1 MADDRVAIRETDLND
16 DIISAAI
23 GANATTGIEFVEDYP
38 RPFPGMDEMLKVA
51 TDLQSSSGHSIQ
63 LNDSTGESPKLEV
76 ENPGISPRS
85 WETSEGAYQNGH
97 PAAPAVMRPGTAQK
111 IDHLKKWSISTYK
124 YTRQYLSERFGK
136 GTRTV
141 DTELEGQILLLK
153 ETQAKYV
160 NVLKLAKQM
169 TQHFHN
175 MVQSQRGLADAF
187 ADLGMKSPELQ
198 DEFNYNADSQRSL
211 VKNGEVLL
219 GALNFFTSNL
229 TTLVDK
235 TMEDSIM
242 TARAYE
248 SARIEYD
255 AYRTDMES
263 TQAGPRTAAIAI
275 KAEEAKQ
282 QYDVQKEKF
291 DKLRGDLAIK
301 LRFLEENK
309 VKVMHKQLLLFQNA
323 IGAYFAGNKQAL
335 ETCIKEFHIKVKSSE
350 GKQQSFLEH

>member
-1 MADDRVAIRETDLND
+1 MLYRTARGIVSFNTV
-16 DIISAAI
+16 ISVY
-23 GANATTGIEFVEDYP
+23 FVRDVYQNSP
-38 RPFPGMDEMLKVA
+38 CF
-51 TDLQSSSGHSIQ
+51 I
-63 LNDSTGESPKLEV
+63 DSTGPSSSP
-76 ENPGISPRS
+76 PWQAPA
-85 WETSEGAYQNGH
+85 GAYQNGH
-97 PAAPAVMRPGTAQK
+97 PSPQAVIRPGTAQK

-141 DTELEGQILLLK
+141 DAELEGQILLLK
-153 ETQAKYV
+153 ETQVKYV

-169 TQHFHN
+169 TNHFQN
-175 MVQSQRGLADAF
+175 MVQSQRSLADAF

-198 DEFNYNADSQRSL
+198 DEFNYNAESQRSL

-229 TTLVDK
+229 TTLVHK

-242 TARAYE
+242 TVKAYE

-255 AYRTDMES
+255 AYRTDLES
-263 TQAGPRTAAIAI
+263 TQVGPRTAGTAV

-282 QYDVQKEKF
+282 QFDVQKEKF
-291 DKLRGDLAIK
+291 DRLRGDLAIK

-309 VKVMHKQLLLFQNA
+309 VWKMHQPFFSQHQGIFIGYRQDFNYNLGKFWELILAKWLMVLVLLSKTPSVTHH
-323 IGAYFAGNKQAL
+323 IGCL
-335 ETCIKEFHIKVKSSE
+335 T
-350 GKQQSFLEH
+350 